1 MLKMEIINMYRWLS
15 CEITQGQFT
24 GEYAVR
30 AQMFD
35 NTEFSLFVPKDCLKF
50 NEEPTLDKSVNGMIS
65 VLVADQKDD
74 LVLVNLPRPTFE
86 NGRSITVKQSQLV
99 HTK

>member
-1 MLKMEIINMYRWLS
+1 MTKWLD

-24 GEYAVR
+24 GEYAVK

-35 NTEFSLFVPKDCLKF
+35 GTEFSLFVPKDCLNFK
-50 NEEPTLDKSVNGMIS
+50 NEPSLYKPVNGMIS
-65 VLVADQKDD
+65 VSVADQKDD

-86 NGRSITVKQSQLV
+86 NGRSITVRQSQL
-99 HTK
+99 KQI